1 MNEISVCEPL
11 SNFLVTTAVI
21 KFSLE
26 IEIYDGYLN
35 VDKNQK
41 NTRTNHRAVQN
52 FLPNST
58 QFSQVVTLPSTG

>member
-1 MNEISVCEPL
+1 MNEISVFEPL

-41 NTRTNHRAVQN
+41 NTRTNHGAVQN
-52 FLPNST
+52 F
-58 QFSQVVTLPSTG
+58 